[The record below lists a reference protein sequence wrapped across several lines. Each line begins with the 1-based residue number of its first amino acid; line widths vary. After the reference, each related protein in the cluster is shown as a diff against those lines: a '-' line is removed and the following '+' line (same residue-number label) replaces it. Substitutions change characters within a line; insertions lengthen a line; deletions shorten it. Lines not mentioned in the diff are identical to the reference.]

1 MRYLTIHCAATT
13 ASMDIGVDEIRRW
26 HTDPKPHGRGWRD
39 VGYHYVIR
47 RDGTLERGRPEH
59 VTGAHVGGYNTGNL
73 GICMAGGVKD
83 DGKTPED
90 NFTQAQWDALRALLT
105 ELHQRYPQAVIM
117 GHNGFP
123 GHESRGC
130 PCFDWRAYR
139 DALHNDY
146 WADKPARWHGH
157 WIEEVDTHPA

>member
-1 MRYLTIHCAATT
+1 MRYLTLHAAATT
-13 ASMDIGVDEIRRW
+13 ASMDIGVHEIRQW
-26 HTDPKPHGRGWRD
+26 HLARGWRD

-47 RDGTLERGRPEH
+47 RDGTLECGRPENQ
-59 VTGAHVGGYNTGNL
+59 TGAHVGGYNTGNI
-73 GICMAGGVKD
+73 GVCMAGGVKD

-90 NFTQAQWDALRALLT
+90 NFTKAQWSALDALLA
-105 ELHQRYPQAVIM
+105 ELHERYPEALIM

-139 DALHNDY
+139 DGLHDL
-146 WADKPARWHGH
+146 WADTPEEWHGH
-157 WIEEVDTHPA
+157 WIEEVDAIIA